1 MALLKIAAK
10 KYIQRVSVIWSSPL
24 LDWNKVK
31 STNEFALSTFV
42 YLMWTQR
49 WPLAKLRKIDQRLR
63 KIIVA
68 NGGRHPTSS
77 NSTLLLSRSIGGRG
91 LRSVEQEYKVCCHH
105 DQLLLPRCFW
115 MDGDG
120 RGNAVLES
128 CQSIQCHYKQE
139 IFLWI
144 CLG

>member
-10 KYIQRVSVIWSSPL
+10 KYIQRVSVILSSPL

-49 WPLAKLRKIDQRLR
+49 WPLAKLRQIDQRLR
-63 KIIVA
+63 KIIA

-77 NSTLLLSRSIGGRG
+77 NATLLLSWRIGA
-91 LRSVEQEYKVCCHH
+91 VEQENKLTNYKIKATLKMYENPNPMIGILRMIDEKASELGHH
-105 DQLLLPRCFW
+105 SFAKD
-115 MDGDG
+115 
-120 RGNAVLES
+120 AVT
-128 CQSIQCHYKQE
+128 
-139 IFLWI
+139 FAR
-144 CLG
+144 

>member
-1 MALLKIAAK
+1 MALLKITAK
-10 KYIQRVSVIWSSPL
+10 KYIQRVSVIWSSPV

-49 WPLAKLRKIDQRLR
+49 WPLTKLRQIDQRLR

-77 NSTLLLSRSIGGRG
+77 NAICQGALAEEAWKERGRLYETSKNEKCTCKVRKTIALYCHICKCICKFVTLLLPSSS
-91 LRSVEQEYKVCCHH
+91 L
-105 DQLLLPRCFW
+105 
-115 MDGDG
+115 
-120 RGNAVLES
+120 
-128 CQSIQCHYKQE
+128 
-139 IFLWI
+139 
-144 CLG
+144 